1 MGGTIRTRAL
11 VRKVCIYSL
20 ENLKRRDNLAALGV
34 DQSVI

>member
-1 MGGTIRTRAL
+1 MGGAVRTCAL
-11 VRKVCIYSL
+11 VRNECVYSG